1 MKLKTVGSRIVTS
14 LIGERCI
21 TFPSIIIVFKIFH
34 FINILYQTIYV
45 FIKFIIF
52 FQNVLYFGDA
62 ILHNCRHYDV
72 IICTYR
78 RVNMHKTRYVFLFH
92 KSSLYKRSCFTSQMV
107 KTPPFFIRLNLQ
119 SVIDIMIVVL
129 RIHIRKRRS
138 IRKENSFV
146 IFTCLWA
153 AINL

>member
-21 TFPSIIIVFKIFH
+21 TFLSIIIVSKIFH

-45 FIKFIIF
+45 FNNNFLFKMCYTSATPYSITVGSMTSSYVRTGVLTCIKP
-52 FQNVLYFGDA
+52 D
-62 ILHNCRHYDV
+62 
-72 IICTYR
+72 
-78 RVNMHKTRYVFLFH
+78 MFLFH
-92 KSSLYKRSCFTSQMV
+92 KSSLHKRSCFTSQMV

-119 SVIDIMIVVL
+119 SVIDIMIVVF
-129 RIHIRKRRS
+129 RIHIRKRKS